1 SSIGAVASLFD
12 ISCLDHTPKFST
24 IQTTDSTAGACA
36 CQCPVDRD
44 WGLRRR
50 EPYFLRFHHFVPS
63 PSGTGLSPKWD
74 LTSTGKFAGNFTVI
88 GAKIG
93 NIAAPTDPATN
104 IDWLELDRVQGDLA
118 TVTFRIDTVG
128 GQPPLR

>member
-1 SSIGAVASLFD
+1 
-12 ISCLDHTPKFST
+12 
-24 IQTTDSTAGACA
+24 
-36 CQCPVDRD
+36 
-44 WGLRRR
+44 
-50 EPYFLRFHHFVPS
+50 
-63 PSGTGLSPKWD
+63 